1 VVRTID
7 RFEALL
13 RRTWDGFH
21 LPLQVAGP
29 SRFGPSD
36 ALLASARVTDSV
48 RLEVRCARALAE
60 RLGASVFSD
69 MGPATEEDLGT
80 MLIHVA
86 DALAGCVDRIALE
99 DLLSSGIVAAQGEL
113 VRRCFSS
120 DGELIIVALIANP
133 PATERRLRDLPRRT
147 G

>member
-1 VVRTID
+1 MVRTIEK
-7 RFEALL
+7 FEALL
-13 RRTWDGFH
+13 RRTWDGFD
-21 LPLQVAGP
+21 LPLAVAGP

-36 ALLASARVTDSV
+36 ALLASARVTHGV

-60 RLGASVFSD
+60 RLAASVFAG
-69 MGPATEEDLGT
+69 MGPPTEEDLGT

-86 DALAGCVDRIALE
+86 DALAGCVDRNALE
-99 DLLSSGIVAAQGEL
+99 DLLGSGVVAPHGEL

-120 DGELIIVALIANP
+120 GGELIVVALIANP
-133 PATERRLRDLPRRT
+133 PSHARRAHDMPRLT